1 MKEYCLFI
9 QNGNSL
15 PYILRT
21 YNNINDA
28 KVALYNI
35 ISLEEERRRPF
46 FVDNDF
52 YDNKCSL
59 VSNTKYLCIK
69 VREVSDWDKYSEEEI
84 ENVRLN
90 NIRYFVNY
98 KK

>member
-69 VREVSDWDKYSEEEI
+69 SINGKNNKDGAERCCCEI
-84 ENVRLN
+84 
-90 NIRYFVNY
+90 
-98 KK
+98 